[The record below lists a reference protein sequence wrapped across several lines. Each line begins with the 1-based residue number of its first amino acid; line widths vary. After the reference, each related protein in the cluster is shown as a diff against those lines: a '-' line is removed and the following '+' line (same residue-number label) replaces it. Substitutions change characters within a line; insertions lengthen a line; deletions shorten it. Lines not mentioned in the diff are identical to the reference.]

1 MIKKTILIA
10 GLLCGTAHA
19 EFFTGND
26 LLAKM
31 NSNSPYD
38 NSMAL
43 GYVTGVFDTTLGIDH
58 CTGERVTTGQARDVV
73 RNYLEANPS
82 VRQYS
87 ADMHTRIALGRAW
100 PCPKK
105 STGSGV

>member
-1 MIKKTILIA
+1 MKKLTIIA
-10 GLLCGTAHA
+10 ALLCGTAHA

-31 NSNSPYD
+31 NGGNSYD
-38 NSMAL
+38 ASMAL
-43 GYVTGVFDTTLGIDH
+43 GYVTGVFDTALGVDH
-58 CTGERVTTGQARDVV
+58 CAPDRVTAGQARDIV

-87 ADMHTRIALGRAW
+87 ADIHTRIALGRAW

-105 STGSGV
+105 NTGSGV